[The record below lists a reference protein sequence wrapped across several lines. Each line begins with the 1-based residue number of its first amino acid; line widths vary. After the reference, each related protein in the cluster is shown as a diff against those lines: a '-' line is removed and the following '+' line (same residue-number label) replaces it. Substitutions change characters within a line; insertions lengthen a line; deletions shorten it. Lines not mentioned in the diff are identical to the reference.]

1 MQVHS
6 LSRLR
11 ERAGERVFPPGRL
24 PKRRK
29 PSPATLFER
38 VDLSRKRER

>member
-1 MQVHS
+1 
-6 LSRLR
+6 LR
-11 ERAGERVFPPGRL
+11 GRAGERVSPQSRI

-29 PSPATLFER
+29 PSPAALFER